1 LTIQA
6 FSAIIKPSREEMKNM
21 MDWMQE
27 SYEEYMELMEEAA
40 ILDALEVM
48 EEEW

>member
-1 LTIQA
+1 M
-6 FSAIIKPSREEMKNM
+6 SCDIIKPSREEMKNM

-27 SYEEYMELMEEAA
+27 SYEEYMGLMEEAA
-40 ILDALEVM
+40 VLDALEAM

>member
-1 LTIQA
+1 
-6 FSAIIKPSREEMKNM
+6 M

-27 SYEEYMELMEEAA
+27 SYEECMELMEEAA
-40 ILDALEVM
+40 VLDALEAM

>member
-1 LTIQA
+1 
-6 FSAIIKPSREEMKNM
+6 M
-21 MDWMQE
+21 MDWMQD

-40 ILDALEVM
+40 LLGALEAM

>member
-1 LTIQA
+1 
-6 FSAIIKPSREEMKNM
+6 M

-27 SYEEYMELMEEAA
+27 TYEEYMELMEDAA
-40 ILDALEVM
+40 IMDALEAM

>member
-1 LTIQA
+1 
-6 FSAIIKPSREEMKNM
+6 M

-40 ILDALEVM
+40 VLDTLEAM